1 MYHGKM
7 GFTHADL
14 YSMPTYLRN
23 YYYRKLVEVRKKE
36 NEDYEKEVKKAKK
49 GR

>member
-7 GFTHADL
+7 GFTHTDL
-14 YSMPTYLRN
+14 YNMPTYLRN